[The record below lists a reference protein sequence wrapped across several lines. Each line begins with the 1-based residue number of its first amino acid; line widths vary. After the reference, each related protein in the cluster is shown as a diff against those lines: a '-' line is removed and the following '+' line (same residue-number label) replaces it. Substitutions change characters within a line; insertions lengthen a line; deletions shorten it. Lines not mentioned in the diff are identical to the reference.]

1 MRLAVMQPY
10 FFPYL
15 PYWQLMNAVDKY
27 IVYDDVNF
35 INRGW
40 INRNRI
46 LINGKPTF
54 FNLPVSGASQNK
66 LISEVSCNLNTV
78 NRRKMLTAL
87 ELAYKKAPQ
96 FNEVMP
102 LLEKIISYESEKIV
116 PFLLNSFLLLKDY
129 LGIDTEIILSS
140 TIPKDNSLKGQDKLL
155 AICKYFDAQEYC
167 NAIGGVD
174 MYSAEEFKAR
184 GITLKFLKSNPVAY
198 KQFKNEFQTDLSI
211 IDVLMFCDIKSVKA
225 FLLNYELI

>member
-1 MRLAVMQPY
+1 MKLAVMQPY

-27 IVYDDVNF
+27 IIYDDVNF

-54 FNLPVSGASQNK
+54 FNLQVIGASQNK
-66 LISEVSCNLNTV
+66 LINEVSCGIDDV
-78 NRRKMLTAL
+78 KRRKMLTTL
-87 ELAYKKAPQ
+87 KLAYKKAPQ
-96 FNEVMP
+96 FNVVMP
-102 LLEKIISYESEKIV
+102 LMEKIISYESEKIV
-116 PFLLNSFLLLKDY
+116 PFLVNSFFIINDY
-129 LGIDTEIILSS
+129 LKIDTEIILSS
-140 TIPKDNSLKGQDKLL
+140 TIPKDNSLKGHDKLL

-174 MYSAEEFKAR
+174 IYSAEDFQNV
-184 GITLKFLKSNPVAY
+184 GIALKFLKSNPVKY
-198 KQFKNEFQTDLSI
+198 RQFSNEFQADLSI
-211 IDVLMFCDIKSVKA
+211 IDVLMFNSREKVIEMLDDFI
-225 FLLNYELI
+225 FL

>member
-1 MRLAVMQPY
+1 
-10 FFPYL
+10 
-15 PYWQLMNAVDKY
+15 MNAVDKY

-35 INRGW
+35 IKGGW

-46 LINGKPTF
+46 LINDKPAF
-54 FNLPVSGASQNK
+54 FNLPVIGSSSYK
-66 LISEVSCNLNTV
+66 LISEVSCNLNV
-78 NRRKMLTAL
+78 VKRRKMLTTL

-96 FNEVMP
+96 FNAVMP

-116 PFLLNSFLLLKDY
+116 PFLVNSFLLIKDY

-140 TIPKDNSLKGQDKLL
+140 TIPKDNSLKGQDKIF
-155 AICKYFDAQEYC
+155 AICKYFGAQEYC

-174 MYSAEEFKAR
+174 MYSAEDFKAR
-184 GITLKFLKSNPVAY
+184 GITLKFLKSNPVEY
-198 KQFKNEFQTDLSI
+198 KQFKNEFQADLSI

-225 FLLNYELI
+225 FLLNYELV